1 VLPDEETLYRAV
13 QRRDARFDG
22 RFFTAVKTTGVYCR
36 PVCPART
43 PLRRNVRFFSHP
55 ASAEAAGFRP
65 CRRCRPDSAPGTP
78 PWVGPAAV
86 VGRALRLLEDGAAED
101 GLHAFS
107 ERLGLGERH
116 LRRLFV
122 RHLGASPAQ
131 VVRTRRLHFAR
142 QLVEQTPM
150 PLAQVALAAG
160 FGSVR
165 QFNAA
170 FREMFGR
177 TPTEA
182 RRTRPPAAGD
192 RDAPLTLR
200 LPFRAPLAWR
210 HLLAFLAPRT
220 TPGVEEVA
228 EDTYRRTFA
237 IDGCAGVLEVRQPT
251 PSEPALLLTVR
262 GGAPRILAE
271 LVRRVRR
278 QLDLDADPFSIDQR
292 LGESP
297 LLRPLVKARPGLRV
311 LRAFDPFETAVRIVL
326 GQQVSV
332 RAATTLCARL
342 VERFGAPFAGGAGA
356 LTRLFPD
363 PSDLASAPL
372 EEIGL
377 PATRAET
384 IRALARDVATTDGH
398 TPLPGIGPWTAQ
410 LLAMRVGGEPDAF
423 PASDLVLRQAAAR
436 VASAPR
442 TSAQPTSPKALEGM
456 AEAWRP
462 FRAYAAMHLW
472 THATEHHQGEGTYD
486 VDHSLA
492 V

>member
-1 VLPDEETLYRAV
+1 MLPDEETLYRAV

-22 RFFTAVKTTGVYCR
+22 RFFTAVVTTGVYCR
-36 PVCPART
+36 TVCPART
-43 PLRRNVRFFSHP
+43 PLRRNVRFYSHP

-65 CRRCRPDSAPGTP
+65 CRRCRPDAAPGTP

-86 VGRALRLLEDGAAED
+86 VGRALRLLEDGAGED
-101 GLHAFS
+101 GLRAFS
-107 ERLGLGERH
+107 ERVGLGERH

-122 RHLGASPAQ
+122 RYLGASPAQ

-142 QLVEQTPM
+142 QLAEQTAM
-150 PLAQVALAAG
+150 PLTEVALAAG

-177 TPTEA
+177 TPTDA
-182 RRTRPPAAGD
+182 RRGRRPAAGD
-192 RDAPLTLR
+192 GDAPLTLR
-200 LPFRAPLAWR
+200 LPFRAPLSWSQ
-210 HLLAFLAPRT
+210 LLAFVAPRAI
-220 TPGVEEVA
+220 PGVESVEGGV
-228 EDTYRRTFA
+228 YRRTFE
-237 IDGCAGVLEVRQPT
+237 IDGCSGALEARLADDG
-251 PSEPALLLTVR
+251 PALLLSVR

-278 QLDLDADPFSIDQR
+278 QLDLDADPFSVAQR
-292 LGESP
+292 LGGSP

-311 LRAFDPFETAVRIVL
+311 LRAFEPFETAVRVVL

-332 RAATTLCARL
+332 RAATTLCGRL
-342 VERFGAPFAGGAGA
+342 VERFGAPIAGGPGG
-356 LTRLFPD
+356 LTRLFPQAAA
-363 PSDLASAPL
+363 LASAAV

-377 PATRAET
+377 PATRAGT
-384 IRALARDVATTDGH
+384 IRALARDLTATDGN
-398 TPLPGIGPWTAQ
+398 TALPGIGPWTSQ

-423 PASDLVLRQAAAR
+423 PAADLVLRQAAGR
-436 VASAPR
+436 GASPL
-442 TSAQPTSPKALEGM
+442 SPKELEAM
-456 AEAWRP
+456 AEPWRP

-472 THATEHHQGEGTYD
+472 THATAEGRND
-486 VDHSLA
+486 DANHPVA